1 MKSLYVLMIF
11 VVSISLY
18 GCRSPEPK
26 EQPKLQKGDI
36 APVHY
41 EQIIWRGGF
50 YDVVRVNLNRA
61 DVHLFWDRP
70 DSAGRFGSFD
80 ALRGWLE
87 GSGRKV
93 YAITNAGIFLKG
105 YIPEGILVGG
115 GRRYTQLNRSNGWGN
130 FYLKPNGVFAIT
142 SRGAIVASTTHFAD
156 ILGRDTVF
164 EATQSGPMLVAHGMI
179 HPVFEDSSYHYN
191 IRSGVAAPTPD
202 EVVLVISRNEVTLYS
217 MASFFLERLNCTDA
231 LYLDGDITRMY
242 APELGRFDNA
252 QCAAMIAVVAKPL
265 GKAE

>member
-1 MKSLYVLMIF
+1 MTIRHYVLSAIILLL
-11 VVSISLY
+11 VSC
-18 GCRSPEPK
+18 GCNTSVPE
-26 EQPKLQKGDI
+26 EEAKLQKGDI

-41 EQIIWRGGF
+41 EQIVWRGGL
-50 YDVVRVNLNRA
+50 YDIVRVNLRRA

-70 DSAGRFGSFD
+70 DSKGRFGSFD
-80 ALRGWLE
+80 ALRKWLE

-115 GRRYTQLNRSNGWGN
+115 GKTYRELNRSSGWGN

-142 SRGAIVASTTHFAD
+142 SRGAIVTSTTHFAD
-156 ILGRDTVF
+156 ILGHDTVF
-164 EATQSGPMLVAHGMI
+164 EATQSGPMLVAHGLI

-191 IRSGVAAPTPD
+191 IRSGVAAPTTD
-202 EVVLVISRNEVTLYS
+202 EVLLVISRNEVTLYS
-217 MASFFLERLNCTDA
+217 IASLFKERLGCTDA

-242 APELGRFDNA
+242 APELGRLDNT
-252 QCAAMIAVVAKPL
+252 QCAAMIAVVSR
-265 GKAE
+265 